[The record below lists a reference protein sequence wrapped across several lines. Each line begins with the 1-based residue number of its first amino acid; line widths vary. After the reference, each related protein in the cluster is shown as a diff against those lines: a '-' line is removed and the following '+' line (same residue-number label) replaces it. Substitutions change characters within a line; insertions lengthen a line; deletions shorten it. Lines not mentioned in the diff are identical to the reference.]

1 MTRHRRKAG
10 FTLFEAALALGLGLA
25 LIGLMLVFY
34 RQILTIRTSI
44 MDEMDFVKSKRL
56 IMEGLTDALRSAV
69 PQQGGLSGD
78 EQRVRITTA
87 RLPGS
92 AVWTETT
99 VTEAPLPPEA
109 DLGRI
114 IYRLRHAEDEY
125 GAPYIVGLE
134 RVRRKVLRAEV
145 TEEGVAPNA
154 VLLSERI
161 KFLHFR
167 YWDGT
172 AWLPNWGGGD
182 VPTAVEVNLGVKPLP
197 EDTDP
202 EDYPW
207 ETHRRVVYVPAGT
220 RAEEG
225 TVVRGLEES
234 GPGGRGGF
242 GR

>member
-1 MTRHRRKAG
+1 
-10 FTLFEAALALGLGLA
+10 LFEAALALGLGLA
-25 LIGLMLVFY
+25 LIGLMLAFY
-34 RQILTIRTSI
+34 RQILTVRTSI
-44 MDEMDFVKSKRL
+44 MDEMDLVKSKRL

-78 EQRVRITTA
+78 EHRVRITTA
-87 RLPGS
+87 RVPGP

-114 IYRLRHAEDEY
+114 IYRLRLADDEY
-125 GAPYIVGLE
+125 GQPYIAGLE
-134 RVRRKVLRAEV
+134 RVRRRVLRAEV
-145 TEEGVAPNA
+145 IEEGVGENA

-161 KFLHFR
+161 KFLYLR
-167 YWDGT
+167 YWDGA

-182 VPTAVEVNLGVKPLP
+182 VPAAVEINLGVKPLP

-207 ETHRRVVYVPAGT
+207 ETQRRVVYVPAGT
-220 RAEEG
+220 RAQGG
-225 TVVRGLEES
+225 TVGRGLDAG